1 MHKILKKTI
10 IHCLASAAFLSAIAP
25 ATVKAVQTD
34 EVDTSTNAVALQ
46 KLTKQQQEIMDGMR
60 QKEQEY
66 AAYGDA
72 ASVVADE
79 KATARSAYGAWSWR
93 DGVIAVTDAGSS
105 LLITNSWHAGIV
117 APQKKYVVAEAEGVG
132 KKVRLASGDWGT
144 KFRNNRVWQ
153 MGVKKT
159 SIAQDYNAGKWAG
172 QQVGKPYNLNFWNI
186 KQKNSFY
193 CSQLVWAAYYYTAR
207 VNLDK
212 TDNNI
217 GSAWAVHPGEFV
229 SNPLTVL
236 IYRNK

>member
-1 MHKILKKTI
+1 MRKILKKTI

-46 KLTKQQQEIMDGMR
+46 KLTKQQQEI
-60 QKEQEY
+60 
-66 AAYGDA
+66 
-72 ASVVADE
+72 
-79 KATARSAYGAWSWR
+79 
-93 DGVIAVTDAGSS
+93 
-105 LLITNSWHAGIV
+105 
-117 APQKKYVVAEAEGVG
+117 
-132 KKVRLASGDWGT
+132 
-144 KFRNNRVWQ
+144 
-153 MGVKKT
+153 
-159 SIAQDYNAGKWAG
+159 
-172 QQVGKPYNLNFWNI
+172 QVGKPYNLNFWNI

-193 CSQLVWAAYYYTAR
+193 CSQLVWAAYYYTTR

-229 SNPLTVL
+229 LNPLTVL